1 MKMYPDMAIKLFL
14 SVGERSENDWVSAH
28 KSLSTGVVPKLL
40 YFQYILQVF
49 SYHGGKTV
57 IYSL

>member
-1 MKMYPDMAIKLFL
+1 MAIKLFL